1 MHLRVYSHLIYVR
14 TYVRTCVVFVI
25 YIHFLFLEL
34 CRLCRSAFC
43 GSSSSFFFF
52 FLHSGVR
59 LRAHLR
65 CQLRDRLRVRPH
77 PRRGCWTP
85 HAQRFGGLRSHGHH
99 GGESVAGKTGA
110 GGGSGCGLVLVMSLP
125 VRWLLLFDVGV
136 DVDVGVYVDA
146 SADASAY
153 VGILMLLL
161 PYTPVYHTH
170 TPGVVFQARL
180 LDSQEGANI
189 ERYVLRK
196 LSAGCF
202 QRDADLSSAPTL
214 FQLWRYRVSSV

>member
-1 MHLRVYSHLIYVR
+1 MGTVDARVVCCLCSDLPSRSYDCLKVCLQAPTITLFFHALCIANTILILSLAGALARIFSLNLR
-14 TYVRTCVVFVI
+14 TYVCTYVRRFCYLHTFLVFGVVPLMSVRLLW
-25 YIHFLFLEL
+25 LFI
-34 CRLCRSAFC
+34 F
-43 GSSSSFFFF
+43 FFFF

-136 DVDVGVYVDA
+136 DV
-146 SADASAY
+146 
-153 VGILMLLL
+153 
-161 PYTPVYHTH
+161 T
-170 TPGVVFQARL
+170 
-180 LDSQEGANI
+180 
-189 ERYVLRK
+189 
-196 LSAGCF
+196 
-202 QRDADLSSAPTL
+202 
-214 FQLWRYRVSSV
+214 